1 MREEHIALRKSLGTC
16 GRIENEQ
23 KLFYE
28 KNKFYGFKKITDER
42 KKEIE
47 EKATFWSL
55 QNNEMSNNQKLFSIL
70 YLLNKKH
77 QLEPLKIELH
87 DESYLFLILAFDPSL
102 KLMQIYYEAS
112 TNKEIKKRFEEEFCI
127 PYDSKLLTIETYYN
141 ERFPTVVDE
150 FRKKI

>member
-1 MREEHIALRKSLGTC
+1 MREEHIALKRSIAANE
-16 GRIENEQ
+16 RIKYEK

-42 KKEIE
+42 KEEIE

-55 QNNEMSNNQKLFSIL
+55 QNKDLKNDQKLFSIF

-77 QLEPLKIELH
+77 ELLRIELH

-102 KLMQIYYEAS
+102 KLMQIYYNSS
-112 TNKEIKKRFEEEFCI
+112 TKEEIKKRFEEEFCI
-127 PYDSKLLTIETYYN
+127 PYDSRLLTIETYYN
-141 ERFPTVVDE
+141 ERFPIVEDE
-150 FRKKI
+150 VRKKI